1 MSMTQTPQNIAVFG
15 ANGAIGAAFLRQLR
29 QRQPEA
35 RLQAIARSGFENGDP
50 AISSH
55 QIDPSDE
62 VALGDAVRE
71 MTVHGPLD
79 AVLVATGML
88 HGPGHMPEKAL
99 RDISAESLHQLF
111 HVNAAVPALIL
122 KHTTPFLRRDG
133 RAVFAA
139 LSARVGSIGDNN
151 LGGWYAYRAS
161 KAALNMLIR
170 NAAIEIARRNRD
182 AVVVGLH
189 PGTVESALSAPFS
202 KNVPEGKLFD
212 ADFSA
217 TRLLNVLDGLDA
229 SKSGG
234 LFAWDGGKIPY

>member
-1 MSMTQTPQNIAVFG
+1 MTHTPQNIAVFG

-29 QRQPEA
+29 QRQPHA
-35 RLQAIARSGFENGDP
+35 RLQAIARSGFENVDP

-62 VALGDAVRE
+62 GALGDAVRE

-99 RDISAESLHQLF
+99 RDVSAESLHQLF

-133 RAVFAA
+133 ACCLRRPFGSRRQHWGQQPGRLVRLPCVGKQ
-139 LSARVGSIGDNN
+139 LS
-151 LGGWYAYRAS
+151 
-161 KAALNMLIR
+161 
-170 NAAIEIARRNRD
+170 
-182 AVVVGLH
+182 
-189 PGTVESALSAPFS
+189 TC
-202 KNVPEGKLFD
+202 
-212 ADFSA
+212 
-217 TRLLNVLDGLDA
+217 
-229 SKSGG
+229 
-234 LFAWDGGKIPY
+234 